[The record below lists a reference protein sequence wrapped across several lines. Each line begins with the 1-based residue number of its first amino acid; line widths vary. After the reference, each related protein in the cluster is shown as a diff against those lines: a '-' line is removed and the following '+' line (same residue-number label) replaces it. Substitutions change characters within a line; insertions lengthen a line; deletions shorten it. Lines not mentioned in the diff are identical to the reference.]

1 MDEKNHI
8 HLQKAIEELPEM
20 EPDAH
25 LWKGIE
31 AQLDFEEALPK
42 ALASLPLLEP
52 DQESWANLERHLP
65 AKKVAERQAKTIH
78 LFSYL
83 SAAACLVLIMA
94 AGIFFLHSSPAR
106 PTLSYSQ
113 EIYMEE
119 PQVASPK
126 QTGAIQEALGFI
138 QTSCESQLLVCRTP
152 QFQQLKGQLDELNKE
167 MQLLKQQQ
175 TLYGQEP
182 EFIKAQIKLENLQAQ
197 ITKELIQLIV
207 S

>member
-1 MDEKNHI
+1 MEEKNHI
-8 HLQKAIEELPEM
+8 YLQRAIQELPGM
-20 EPDAH
+20 EPDAQ
-25 LWKGIE
+25 LWKAIE
-31 AQLDFEEALPK
+31 SQLDFEQALPK
-42 ALASLPLLEP
+42 AIASLPLLEP
-52 DQESWANLERHLP
+52 DEDSWANLERHLP
-65 AKKVAERQAKTIH
+65 AKKAAVKQARAIH
-78 LFSYL
+78 LFSYI
-83 SAAACLVLIMA
+83 SAAACIVLILV
-94 AGIFFLHSSPAR
+94 AGLFFLRTSAPK

-113 EIYMEE
+113 EMYMGELPGTSLE
-119 PQVASPK
+119 QA
-126 QTGAIQEALGFI
+126 GAIQEALGFI

-175 TLYGQEP
+175 TVYGQEP

>member
-1 MDEKNHI
+1 MEEKNRK
-8 HLQKAIEELPEM
+8 HLQKAIQELPEI
-20 EPDAH
+20 EPDEH

-31 AQLDFEEALPK
+31 VQLNFEDVLPK
-42 ALASLPLLEP
+42 AIASLPLLEP
-52 DQESWANLERHLP
+52 DEESWANLERHLP
-65 AKKVAERQAKTIH
+65 AKKLVKRQARIIH
-78 LFSYL
+78 LFSYI
-83 SAAACLVLIMA
+83 SAAACIVLMIA
-94 AGIFFLHSSPAR
+94 AGIFFLRTSPAK

-113 EIYMEE
+113 EMYVEE
-119 PQVASPK
+119 PQDSSFEQA
-126 QTGAIQEALGFI
+126 GAIQEALGFI
-138 QTSCESQLLVCRTP
+138 QTSCESQLLVCHTP

-197 ITKELIQLIV
+197 ITKELIRLIV